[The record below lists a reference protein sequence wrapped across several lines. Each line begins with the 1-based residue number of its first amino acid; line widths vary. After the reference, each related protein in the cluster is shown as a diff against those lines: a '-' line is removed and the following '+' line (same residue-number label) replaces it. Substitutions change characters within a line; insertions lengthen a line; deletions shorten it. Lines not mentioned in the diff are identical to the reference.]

1 MITRIIYTEI
11 WQDNFFSELSKQEKL
26 LFLYYLTNESVNI
39 IHLYRCNNQ
48 RASADTGI
56 DTPIILKAQK
66 KFSSENKMFFKNGYV
81 FLKNAH
87 KFEKYKGEK
96 NEVAKRK
103 LFGRLSKDIK
113 DWYINM
119 SDTPIDT
126 PMDSD
131 YKSETLKHKSET
143 LKHKSMSEAIADQIP
158 F

>member
-66 KFSSENKMFFKNGYV
+66 KFSAENKMFFKNGYV
-81 FLKNAH
+81 FLANAH
-87 KFEKYKGEK
+87 KFEKYNGEK

-103 LFGRLSKDIK
+103 LFSRLSKPII
-113 DWYINM
+113 DWYINI

-126 PMDSD
+126 PMDTA
-131 YKSETLKHKSET
+131 YKSEIINHKSKTLKHKSIGE
-143 LKHKSMSEAIADQIP
+143 EVANQIP